1 MKEIDYYL
9 DDGAFAPVRAH
20 SADAGLDLR
29 SRTDTAIKP
38 HSGASFDT
46 GVHVNI
52 PEGYGGFL
60 KAKSGLNVK
69 HDIFGTGVIDA
80 GYTGPIV
87 VKLYNLGDKTYTV
100 HRGDKIIQLVISKV
114 ETPEPVETITFNEVA
129 SNRGE
134 NGFGSSGK

>member
-1 MKEIDYYL
+1 MKELGYYL

-20 SADAGLDLR
+20 GADAGLDIK
-29 SRTDTAIKP
+29 SRTETTIKP

-69 HDIFGTGVIDA
+69 YDIFGTGVIDA
-80 GYTGPIV
+80 GYTGSIV
-87 VKLYNLGDKTYTV
+87 VKLYNLGDNPYTI
-100 HRGDKIIQLVISKV
+100 HRGDKIIQLVISKI
-114 ETPEPVETITFNEVA
+114 ETPELVEKPLFSDVA
-129 SNRGE
+129 SNRGA